1 MTKDEFAL
9 WQTITGNS
17 CFHWTEDAIFRLNGR
32 GAFYYIGG
40 EDGGYMRIHKDGSLE
55 VGAYEGA
62 VPHIGEAVFIPKS
75 ERKYADF
82 NEAFTAAIQL
92 GGKQFLVDMFGG
104 TPAVLPR
111 CPSSEKTSVLEQIK
125 EAKNAPR
132 PKKETGEK
140 SRQLK
145 DGAEL

>member
-62 VPHIGEAVFIPKS
+62 IPHIGEAVFIPAWRQTVPVGYVRRYHRGTS
-75 ERKYADF
+75 EIPTRRKGLGAGAD
-82 NEAFTAAIQL
+82 Q
-92 GGKQFLVDMFGG
+92 GGNGYS
-104 TPAVLPR
+104 PP
-111 CPSSEKTSVLEQIK
+111 EKGS
-125 EAKNAPR
+125 R
-132 PKKETGEK
+132 GENP
-140 SRQLK
+140 
-145 DGAEL
+145 